1 MGWVTRNENICFE
14 AWRVPIVLLG
24 DGIAA
29 VGTSSGGNSID
40 TVQHNIKSPY
50 EQVTDAIMTI
60 IQVIEPNL
68 IFSLLYILI
77 ICVAT
82 KIYTYIY

>member
-29 VGTSSGGNSID
+29 VGTGSKGTGNNTD

-60 IQVIEPNL
+60 IQVI
-68 IFSLLYILI
+68 
-77 ICVAT
+77 
-82 KIYTYIY
+82 